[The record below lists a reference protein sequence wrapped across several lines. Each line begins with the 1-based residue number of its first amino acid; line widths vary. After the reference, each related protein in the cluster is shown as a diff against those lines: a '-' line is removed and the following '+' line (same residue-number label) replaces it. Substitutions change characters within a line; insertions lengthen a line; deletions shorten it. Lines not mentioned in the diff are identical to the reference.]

1 MSDLEQL
8 KKEILTFRDERNWA
22 QFHTG
27 KDIAI
32 CLSIEA
38 SELLENYLWKK
49 ENEINIENIKEEL
62 ADVFYS
68 AILLAATYDMDIKK
82 IVLDKLE
89 KNRLK
94 YPVEKARDS
103 NLKYNRF

>member
-8 KKEILTFRDERNWA
+8 KKEIIQFRDERNWA

-38 SELLENYLWKK
+38 SELLENYLWKS
-49 ENEINIENIKEEL
+49 EDGIDLGNIKDEL

-89 KNRLK
+89 KNKMK
-94 YPVEKARDS
+94 YPVDKARNS
-103 NLKYNRF
+103 NLKYNKY